1 MNDFSIKKLC
11 RVKSITMFNFSGQ
24 SLNLLNDVVKF
35 WALTILP
42 FEKMFL
48 QKLVNLGKLC
58 KDKTMDFYLIKYLP
72 GMTKI
77 SRHGQIYNALTKK

>member
-1 MNDFSIKKLC
+1 MSSKISNNVELS
-11 RVKSITMFNFSGQ
+11 Q
-24 SLNLLNDVVKF
+24 SLISLNDVVKF

-42 FEKMFL
+42 FEKMSL

-77 SRHGQIYNALTKK
+77 SRHGQIYNALTKKAHASPT

>member
-1 MNDFSIKKLC
+1 MPSKISNNVQLS
-11 RVKSITMFNFSGQ
+11 Q
-24 SLNLLNDVVKF
+24 SLISLNDVVKF

-77 SRHGQIYNALTKK
+77 SRHGQIYNALTKKTYASPT

>member
-1 MNDFSIKKLC
+1 MPSKISNNVQLS
-11 RVKSITMFNFSGQ
+11 Q
-24 SLNLLNDVVKF
+24 SLISLNDVVKF

-77 SRHGQIYNALTKK
+77 SRHGQIYNALTKKAYASPT

>member
-1 MNDFSIKKLC
+1 MPSKISNNVQLS
-11 RVKSITMFNFSGQ
+11 Q
-24 SLNLLNDVVKF
+24 SLISLNDVVKF

-42 FEKMFL
+42 FENMFL

-77 SRHGQIYNALTKK
+77 SRHGQIYNALTKKAYASPT

>member
-1 MNDFSIKKLC
+1 MPSKISNNVQLS
-11 RVKSITMFNFSGQ
+11 Q
-24 SLNLLNDVVKF
+24 SLISINDVVKF

-77 SRHGQIYNALTKK
+77 SRHGQIYNALTKKAYASPT

>member
-1 MNDFSIKKLC
+1 MPSKISNNVQLS
-11 RVKSITMFNFSGQ
+11 Q
-24 SLNLLNDVVKF
+24 SLISLNDVVKF

-42 FEKMFL
+42 FEKMSL

-58 KDKTMDFYLIKYLP
+58 KDKTRDFYLIKYLP

-77 SRHGQIYNALTKK
+77 SRHGPIYNALTKTAYASPT

>member
-1 MNDFSIKKLC
+1 MPSKISNNVELS
-11 RVKSITMFNFSGQ
+11 Q
-24 SLNLLNDVVKF
+24 SLISLNDVVKF

-77 SRHGQIYNALTKK
+77 SRHGQIYNALTKKAYASPT